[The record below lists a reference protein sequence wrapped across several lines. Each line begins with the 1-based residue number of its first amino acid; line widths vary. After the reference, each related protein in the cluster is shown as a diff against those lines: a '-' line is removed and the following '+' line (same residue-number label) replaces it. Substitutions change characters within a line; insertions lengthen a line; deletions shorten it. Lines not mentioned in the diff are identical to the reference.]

1 MITSIAC
8 LVMITICAIYLL
20 HRLKTTIDRQ
30 TLEVIKS
37 TEQLKKLPNDVSVQ
51 SRLKVDELKG
61 RLKMGW
67 RIFTFIRHQRKKRKL
82 RKRMMS

>member
-1 MITSIAC
+1 MTLHDWLMITSIAC

-30 TLEVIKS
+30 T
-37 TEQLKKLPNDVSVQ
+37 LPNDVSVQ

-82 RKRMMS
+82 KKRMMS

>member
-8 LVMITICAIYLL
+8 LVIITICAVYLL
-20 HRLKTTIDRQ
+20 HRFKKNIDRQ

-37 TEQLKKLPNDVSVQ
+37 TEQLKRLPNDVSVQ
-51 SRLKVDELKG
+51 SKLKVDELKG
-61 RLKMGW
+61 RLKIGW

-82 RKRMMS
+82 KKRMMN